1 MNLTLDF
8 LLITGLLTTLLIII
22 ILVGKKEK
30 EFPQRVLIYIFIAI
44 FLVFLSYYA
53 YLHKIRW
60 LFYLTYIFSDSADVL
75 IGPLLFIYVKGVIGS
90 SRNNL
95 KYNYVHFIFPILYI
109 LFIPIPL
116 LIVMANETY
125 ELTYISTLEPL
136 LLYIVVY
143 SYTYCIYTYR
153 KLVHFQKLVR
163 YNYSNLENRDLNWIK
178 YLLIGAISILTVDII
193 TSIYESFAGDMGLNI
208 GFITV
213 IPIVFLVMY
222 LGYYGV
228 SQSKILLPDYLFD
241 TKEDVANVELINAS
255 KKSSKYIYDV
265 AEMEKLKIEI
275 DLLVQEKKPFLD
287 EDLTLSS
294 LADQLKISDK
304 KLSTL
309 LNQYMEASFYDYI
322 NGYRVEEVK
331 KRLALPDSNTYT
343 ILAIAYDC
351 GFKSK
356 SSFNRIFKNNTHL
369 APSEYQKRLLLDT
382 K

>member
-1 MNLTLDF
+1 
-8 LLITGLLTTLLIII
+8 
-22 ILVGKKEK
+22 
-30 EFPQRVLIYIFIAI
+30 
-44 FLVFLSYYA
+44 
-53 YLHKIRW
+53 
-60 LFYLTYIFSDSADVL
+60 
-75 IGPLLFIYVKGVIGS
+75 
-90 SRNNL
+90 
-95 KYNYVHFIFPILYI
+95 
-109 LFIPIPL
+109 
-116 LIVMANETY
+116 
-125 ELTYISTLEPL
+125 
-136 LLYIVVY
+136 
-143 SYTYCIYTYR
+143 
-153 KLVHFQKLVR
+153 
-163 YNYSNLENRDLNWIK
+163 LENRDLNWIK

-228 SQSKILLPDYLFD
+228 SQSKILLPDYLFV
-241 TKEDVANVELINAS
+241 TKEDVANVELINTS
-255 KKSSKYIYDV
+255 KKSLKYNYDV
-265 AEMEKLKIEI
+265 AEMEKLKIEL
-275 DLLVQEKKPFLD
+275 DLLVQEKKPFLN
-287 EDLTLSS
+287 EELTLSS
-294 LADQLKISDK
+294 LADKLEISDK

-309 LNQYMEASFYDYI
+309 LNQNMETSFYDYI

>member
-1 MNLTLDF
+1 
-8 LLITGLLTTLLIII
+8 
-22 ILVGKKEK
+22 
-30 EFPQRVLIYIFIAI
+30 
-44 FLVFLSYYA
+44 
-53 YLHKIRW
+53 
-60 LFYLTYIFSDSADVL
+60 
-75 IGPLLFIYVKGVIGS
+75 
-90 SRNNL
+90 
-95 KYNYVHFIFPILYI
+95 
-109 LFIPIPL
+109 
-116 LIVMANETY
+116 MANETY

-143 SYTYCIYTYR
+143 SYAYCIYTYR
-153 KLVHFQKLVR
+153 ELVHFQKLVR

-228 SQSKILLPDYLFD
+228 SQSKILLPDYLFV
-241 TKEDVANVELINAS
+241 TKEDVANVELINTS
-255 KKSSKYIYDV
+255 KKSLKYNYDV
-265 AEMEKLKIEI
+265 AEMEKLKIEL
-275 DLLVQEKKPFLD
+275 DLLVQEKKPFLN
-287 EDLTLSS
+287 EELTLSS
-294 LADQLKISDK
+294 LADKLEISDK

-309 LNQYMEASFYDYI
+309 LNQNMETSFYDYI